1 MPPAAVPQGPGEGDR
16 SSVHTLGLLLG
27 PLLATPACDPAL
39 QAGRGSSMVSVT
51 LWPKLDPAEQYRPRH
66 GNTAQT

>member
-51 LWPKLDPAEQYRPRH
+51 LWPKLDLPSSTGPRH